1 MGDTFTLL
9 FEMRDRLSWR
19 QQVSTY
25 TQLQL
30 LRLIHLNNLSDFKIA
45 TVLENNLE
53 YSKELGQARQT
64 DGGPAD
70 CAKIDVVSFH
80 VDILHISIF
89 VKTIIEKRE

>member
-1 MGDTFTLL
+1 
-9 FEMRDRLSWR
+9 MRDRLSWR

-64 DGGPAD
+64 DGGPAG